1 MQDVSAS
8 RGYGGCR
15 GKVLGKAA
23 GPVLQARHAE
33 WQLQGEEKGMWA
45 TGSPEPR
52 GSLLSA
58 PHPPWSPCFIL
69 FPGLLAGHQR
79 AASSRG
85 FPCERSRA
93 DPFLM

>member
-1 MQDVSAS
+1 
-8 RGYGGCR
+8 
-15 GKVLGKAA
+15 
-23 GPVLQARHAE
+23 
-33 WQLQGEEKGMWA
+33 MWA

-79 AASSRG
+79 AASSHG